1 MNDIKYSKDIKET
14 VLKLDDDSD
23 ETVIE
28 INNRSDENVRIK
40 KEKEA
45 AKNDDQ

>member
-1 MNDIKYSKDIKET
+1 MNKIKYSKEIKET
-14 VLKLDDDSD
+14 VLTLDDDSD

-28 INNRSDENVRIK
+28 INNRSDENVRSK
-40 KEKEA
+40 KEKET